1 MVRYHRADDVRTIAI
16 DNRDQANA
24 LTEELL
30 GQLIDAFT
38 EASADE
44 VLRAV
49 LITSAGGRGP
59 LPGWTRHGSSTHSSL
74 ST

>member
-1 MVRYHRADDVRTIAI
+1 MVRYDRADDVLTIAI
-16 DNRDQANA
+16 GNRDQANA

-44 VLRAV
+44 VLGAV
-49 LITSAGGRGP
+49 LITSAGGRA
-59 LPGWTRHGSSTHSSL
+59 L
-74 ST
+74 SAGMDTAQFVHT

>member
-1 MVRYHRADDVRTIAI
+1 MVRYHRADDVLTIAI

-49 LITSAGGRGP
+49 LLTSAGGRALCRDG
-59 LPGWTRHGSSTHSSL
+59 HGTVRPHIVA
-74 ST
+74 

>member
-1 MVRYHRADDVRTIAI
+1 MVRYHRADDVLTIAI

-44 VLRAV
+44 VLRGAPH
-49 LITSAGGRGP
+49 LGRRAGP